1 MCKHD
6 SARPALHPKQCAAK
20 MVPSHSVIT
29 QTFTSGSFI
38 LWEWCTFPT
47 TTCFPAIILSCTEV
61 TNPLKCLQACMAFK
75 LLLGVVTSF
84 QNKSVASSIDGKH
97 SGLNWSLGILAGSTT
112 TSEIFCKYLL
122 LTCVSKTFA
131 YSESTGI
138 SFEDYPGP
146 HCSFPVK
153 YPWSNRKLLRDSCEL
168 AWNLHQITLPRGST
182 MADTQIMHTAWR
194 HVKTE
199 NNFNNLKLLRQIFYV
214 DDIPI
219 NCAIKSASVEFHR
232 TGYFHYFGR
241 FCTLAA
247 FF

>member
-1 MCKHD
+1 MCEHD

-112 TSEIFCKYLL
+112 TNEIFCKYIL

-138 SFEDYPGP
+138 SLERLSRSSLQF
-146 HCSFPVK
+146 
-153 YPWSNRKLLRDSCEL
+153 SCEISMTKSKSIARL
-168 AWNLHQITLPRGST
+168 VWTGLKFASDYAAEGLHNGGHPNYAYRVTSC
-182 MADTQIMHTAWR
+182 
-194 HVKTE
+194 E
-199 NNFNNLKLLRQIFYV
+199 NR
-214 DDIPI
+214 
-219 NCAIKSASVEFHR
+219 E
-232 TGYFHYFGR
+232 
-241 FCTLAA
+241 
-247 FF
+247 